1 MLGRPSIDFLMEG
14 VVDRQTISID
24 SDLERHVARLVVVL
38 YYCGELLN
46 SLIEGEFRQV
56 ESRARLGRFDFWV
69 REPGHLALALL
80 HATTRRGADEAASLR
95 QTVGRMLADN
105 QIDTRRVAL
114 PVAEASSG
122 DLDYILSFL
131 SSRAVISDRPSFSK
145 TGSHQI
151 VLEAVGITLAEK
163 IFESCPTFAWYRAQC
178 EIVRQFFPILEG
190 YDLATMPYLG
200 SDLTPT
206 LAATSSLIPYIRE
219 RYDRIHT
226 A

>member
-1 MLGRPSIDFLMEG
+1 MDQP
-14 VVDRQTISID
+14 ISSLD

-38 YYCGELLN
+38 YYCGEPLN

-80 HATTRRGADEAASLR
+80 DAAPRLNGDLPALR
-95 QTVGRMLADN
+95 QVVDRMLVDD
-105 QIDTRRVAL
+105 QVDIRRVAL
-114 PVAEASSG
+114 PGADSYNG
-122 DLDYILSFL
+122 DLDYMLSFL

-151 VLEAVGITLAEK
+151 VLEAPGIALAEQ
-163 IFESCPTFAWYRAQC
+163 IFTSCPTFAWYRMQS
-178 EIVRQFFPILEG
+178 EIVKRFFPVLEH
-190 YDLATMPYLG
+190 YDLAAMPYLKP
-200 SDLTPT
+200 DLTPMV
-206 LAATSSLIPYIRE
+206 AASISLIPYIRE
-219 RYDRIHT
+219 RYDRILS